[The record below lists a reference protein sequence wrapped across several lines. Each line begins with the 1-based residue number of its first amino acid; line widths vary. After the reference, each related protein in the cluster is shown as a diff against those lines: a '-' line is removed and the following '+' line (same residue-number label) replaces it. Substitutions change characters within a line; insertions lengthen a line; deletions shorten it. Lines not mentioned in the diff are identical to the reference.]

1 MNEARKLYRVQLKGM
16 KGSFIGTC
24 YGMPIG
30 TCYGM
35 PYVVATNPT
44 DAYKI
49 VQEYLDKT
57 NLGFRSEREMDSITL
72 LAEEGDYPD
81 CRFQLF
87 IAEASHE

>member
-1 MNEARKLYRVQLKGM
+1 MNETRKLYRFQLKGM
-16 KGSFIGTC
+16 KGSF
-24 YGMPIG
+24 IG

-49 VQEYLDKT
+49 VREYLDREKI
-57 NLGFRSEREMDSITL
+57 GFLSDREMDSIAL

-87 IAEASHE
+87 ITEASHES